1 MEEQIGNRKTGED
14 KAYEEVF
21 LTYYPHLC
29 LFANRIL
36 SDFAEAEDIVQEVFV
51 AFLEKKVL
59 RDKAVA
65 VKSYLYA
72 SVYNACMNLL
82 KRKKWIESRMED
94 FQTEEMSEENYLRE
108 RIESE
113 VMEEIFATIEL
124 LPEDCKRVFK
134 LSYVDGM
141 EVSKVAATL
150 GISENTVKTQRLRA
164 RKFLKER
171 LKDVFSILFFLFP
184 HF

>member
-1 MEEQIGNRKTGED
+1 MEEQVGNRKTGED

-21 LTYYPHLC
+21 LAYYPHLC

-36 SDFAEAEDIVQEVFV
+36 SDFAEAEDVVQEVFV

-59 RDKAVA
+59 RDKSVV

-141 EVSKVAATL
+141 EVCKVAVTL

-171 LKDVFSILFFLFP
+171 LKDVFPILFFLFP

>member
-1 MEEQIGNRKTGED
+1 MEEQTGNRKTGED
-14 KAYEEVF
+14 KEYEEVF
-21 LTYYPHLC
+21 LAYYPHLC

-65 VKSYLYA
+65 VKSYLYS
-72 SVYNACMNLL
+72 SVYNACMNNL
-82 KRKKWIESRMED
+82 KRKKYIGERMQE
-94 FQTEEMSEENYLRE
+94 FPTETVSEENYLRE

-171 LKDVFSILFFLFP
+171 LKDVFPILFFLFP